1 MSSSARW
8 AVILIL
14 LFVVLAMG
22 ISLVAIWAFT
32 GGEGAAPWRHTPVLS
47 LRLDGAIPEL
57 KADDPF
63 SRFANPEQIDLR
75 DIVDGLTQAQTD
87 SGIDGVFVEI
97 GAPQLGW
104 AQNEEVRAA
113 IERFKTSGK
122 WVTCYMETAGE
133 FSGGNG
139 AYMLGTA
146 CSKLYMSPPGDIGLV
161 ALRVETPFVK
171 GMFDKLGVV
180 PQFGQRKEFKNA
192 VNTYT
197 ETDYTPAHREAT
209 TQLLLSLNAELVES
223 ITKGRKLPADKVQ
236 QLIDK
241 GPYTGPESKQFGL
254 VDDLKYRD
262 EVRDEI
268 VKQAGRDEPF
278 VSLQNY
284 LDEGRPH
291 TSGGTS
297 IALVYAVGGV
307 ARGPSGNSPL
317 SGESMGSDTVVDE
330 LRRAK
335 EDSDVAAVVL
345 RVDSPGGSYVASD
358 LIRREVELVKQAK
371 PVVIS
376 MGNYAASG
384 GYFISM
390 QGSKIY
396 ADSATLTGSIGV
408 FSGKMVTSQFWSEK
422 VGMRWGGVSLG
433 ESSKFYSTQELY
445 DEHGTER
452 MNAMLDRIYSDFVG
466 KAAQG
471 RGMSFDQLEPLA
483 HGRVWTGRDALAR
496 KLIDEVGGVYD
507 AIRGAA
513 TLAKLDPDG
522 RYTVKLMRR
531 EAGFFDRLAG
541 RSVAIMGGLSP
552 ETARVLQTIGRVTAP
567 QPVTTLRDPMLPEIP

>member
-22 ISLVAIWAFT
+22 IALLAIWAFS
-32 GGEGAAPWRHTPVLS
+32 GGESSAPWRHTPVLS
-47 LRLDGAIPEL
+47 LKLDGAIPEL

-63 SRFANPEQIDLR
+63 TRFANPDQIDMR

-87 SGIDGVFVEI
+87 SSIDGVFLEI
-97 GAPQLGW
+97 GAPAIGW

-113 IERFKTSGK
+113 MERFKTSGK
-122 WVTCYMETAGE
+122 WITCYMETAGE

-146 CSKLYMSPPGDIGLV
+146 CSKLYMSPPGDVGLV

-192 VNTYT
+192 ANTYT
-197 ETDYTPAHREAT
+197 ETDYTPAHRQAT
-209 TQLLLSLNAELVES
+209 LGLLMSLNAELLES
-223 ITKGRKLPADKVQ
+223 ISKGRKLPAEKVQ

-241 GPYTGPESKQFGL
+241 GPYTGPESKQLGL
-254 VDDLKYRD
+254 VDELKYRD
-262 EVRDEI
+262 EVRDEL

-278 VSLQNY
+278 VTLQSY
-284 LDEGRPH
+284 LDSGRPH
-291 TSGGTS
+291 TSGGKT
-297 IALVYAVGGV
+297 IALVYALGGV
-307 ARGPSGNSPL
+307 ARGASGNSPL
-317 SGESMGSDTVVDE
+317 SGESMGSDTVIDE

-335 EDSDVAAVVL
+335 KDDDVAAVVL

-358 LIRREVELVKQAK
+358 LIRREVELVKQTK

-384 GYFISM
+384 GYFIAM

-408 FSGKMVTSQFWSEK
+408 FSGKMVTSQFWSDK
-422 VGMRWGGVSLG
+422 IGMRWGGVSLG

-452 MNAMLDRIYSDFVG
+452 MNAMLDRIYADFVG

-471 RGMSFDQLEPLA
+471 RGMTFDQLEPLA
-483 HGRVWTGRDALAR
+483 HGHVWTGREALPW
-496 KLIDEVGGVYD
+496 KLIDEVGGLYD

-513 TLAKLDPDG
+513 TLVNIDAEG
-522 RYTVKLMRR
+522 RYTIKLMRR
-531 EAGFFDRLAG
+531 ETGFFDRLAG
-541 RSVAIMGGLSP
+541 RSVAIMGGMSP
-552 ETARVLQTIGRVTAP
+552 ETARALQTIGRLASP
-567 QPVTTLRDPMLPEIP
+567 QPVTTLRDPMLPEVP